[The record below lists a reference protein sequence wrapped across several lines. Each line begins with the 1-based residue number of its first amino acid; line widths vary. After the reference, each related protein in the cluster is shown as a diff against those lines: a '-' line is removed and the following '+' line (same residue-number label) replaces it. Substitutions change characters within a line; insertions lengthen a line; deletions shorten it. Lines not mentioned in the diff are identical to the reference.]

1 MITFFNIYFLLS
13 FIGLMLNMK
22 LILKERMKYDNVG
35 LFEDII
41 LVVCWM
47 LTYPIFVLY
56 LLMKF
61 AFRRK

>member
-35 LFEDII
+35 VFEDII